1 MEKKKSLSVPKSGMQ
16 RNTSPHLLQ
25 ADEYTFM
32 LNGNNET
39 SSGNRLNLTNEPSN
53 LFGVDFPTD
62 FKVIGYKSHL
72 NSDTTFFFLTNPTT
86 GFSSIGYV
94 SNIQNVQSTQ
104 DLEVECDNCNYTR
117 VLDEPLEAQTQTP
130 SHTYIELIND
140 ACNGDLNLDI
150 NFPIKFLEI
159 KDEKLGRVI
168 YFTDFRNPAR
178 KLEVDNIEKYLYTG
192 EINCG
197 IDNTVPTCVDAF
209 KLLLQP
215 NHQIPKITPELLQT
229 GGNLKM
235 GTYEFLV
242 AYSDQDGNEISEYY
256 SITNPISI
264 FDENNRTLSQP
275 ELDAQTNFAIK
286 LKVENLDSNFSF
298 YKVVV
303 IERTNLAQGESY
315 FVEGIHSIT
324 DDSILYSSTST
335 PSQSNITGS
344 VVTNRQRTTLENIL
358 AVRAR
363 YEKVRGLVTSNN
375 YLFLWGLIGKKQ
387 PNLQPIAN
395 LIGGFVQWQS
405 SVAKEDL
412 YKSAIATS
420 KYKGYN
426 RDEVQ
431 PFGIKF
437 ENIDGT
443 KTPVFPLVA
452 RPATEED
459 LQSVSEG
466 DINKLSIEKNA
477 PNCTNTDRDKKWQLF
492 NTATLEGNCEG
503 LPEGDIVVEDL
514 TKICLIANVETIP
527 GDVINI
533 NIDDNYTDF
542 QTYIND
548 NYDDI
553 INPVS
558 PKYIPEIAPY
568 LIDTYPSEHCT
579 PNFGNN
585 CDTPILEGSEVV
597 VSEVVGEVNI
607 LVEKAEANYVKTLPP
622 EFCQL
627 YKASTTVPGE
637 YQRDVV
643 FEENYMSC
651 NGASREIVYKRQ
663 GNFNNED
670 CIYAPEV
677 LDKSD
682 PLSSPIGYFNNYH
695 GASNTS
701 LLVGTKTSLV
711 NTYVEEIIFNSGTS
725 GGADITINGV
735 VYPAPYSA
743 SLVGTATLFETT
755 HGANI
760 ATSTGGVVTRVGTSI
775 FITAPING
783 YTTSI
788 VNSSGDLL
796 VRLNA
801 NGFTSKLHKG
811 TLYYKVNKLGRDKL
825 IFEVT
830 KNTTDC
836 SNADN
841 TEVTKE
847 LRYNFFN
854 DCSSTTAVSSAIV
867 NTTLGILLEVDVT
880 TFTEDYFIVA
890 VDTPIISES
899 IQVESCSF
907 IGTPTFKTIA
917 RVAPPCGCYGVY
929 SRSIEYVSNEVT
941 YTRIILDK
949 RETYKASCEFTLP
962 QISDCEPF
970 PYQYGKTAYWESI
983 ETYPDNEELYDS
995 TTLEIAETDLSTLTE
1010 EQKNLFED
1018 YYVSATITGQYTL
1031 KEDVDLRCKPIR
1043 HYKFPSNQI
1052 SPFMGDI
1059 NAQPFAE
1066 SLIFPLGISLD
1077 SEVVNVFLNIAVKNN
1092 LLTQA
1097 QRDGIVGYEILKGD
1111 NTVNKSILAKAVASD
1126 VYRYSENGK
1135 NTFYPNYPLNDLGT
1149 DLLHFEGFSL
1159 IQHPFGSIKNNKFT
1173 LLSPDFSYSKPA
1185 LPTEVWVDGFQMG
1198 NSKGFFSD
1206 VEGHS
1211 RWVVLGKDA
1220 KAAANTLAGLE
1231 VVLEIAIN
1239 VAQFTT
1245 QSALGNLWFT
1255 VGTSGGTNAAGAA
1268 ASAGALG
1275 AYLTATAVSGPFKF
1289 GQYRLQWLK
1298 IIRDLGT
1305 PINHA
1310 SYYVAEGYH
1319 NKFLANENST
1329 NLLRALAVKKYTK
1342 NGKFTFTDE
1351 NNGEQIRLN
1360 NYGREQS
1367 VFISLGDFFINYP
1380 TDIVNYDNNIFDL
1393 STGSRTIASQ
1403 NGCPSGLSG
1412 EIQRNSAFPYMTLKN
1427 YVPDQFG
1434 TINSITWLT
1443 TGYSAKL
1450 GDATNCET
1458 IFGGTIFISRDWQ
1471 HKKLPIFRDT
1481 AIGLADREPY
1491 SYSLAPNV
1499 GFPRFFTN
1507 YETGGNSN
1515 LGSALFPTIDS
1526 ETHFDCTNE
1535 GMYFSKP
1542 SKFYLFYHG
1551 FVSYLVESEINC
1563 NFRYARTEIK
1573 DQFYPEFADMLQ
1585 FTQEKT
1591 RSIFTPNSYFYNSV
1605 YSRPVTRTA
1614 YTVLPTNYSKEVW
1627 DKISD
1632 AENGTVYSLQDNNE
1646 NSLVDPWIIFRPL
1659 DKFEFPTRYGKLIQ
1673 LKDLES
1679 ATILGRFENQKV
1691 LFNAIDNLADQNSP
1705 ILIET
1710 GTGGIF
1716 TKRPIDYKAT
1726 DLGFAGTQHSE
1737 MVSTPYGH
1745 FDIDAKRGKIFQLD
1759 QNGQNLQPISDLVGG
1774 KESGLKNWFREQL
1787 PFKILKYIPEL
1798 DIDNKFKG
1806 IGISMGW
1813 DARFD
1818 RVFITKK
1825 DYVLKTGV
1833 NKNSFTIVDG
1843 KLFYNEVEV
1852 FFNNTTLF
1860 EDVSWTVAF
1869 KPLEQAW
1876 VSYYDFKP
1884 DYYLAHNNYFQ
1895 TGLNYSNS
1903 SNLNGTLWSHLLT
1916 NRSYQVFYGTLYPFI
1931 VEFPQKNENVNKV
1944 FNNTSINVEARRYQN
1959 EWDFSVLKT
1968 AGFNKAEVYNS
1979 TNNSGVVNLI
1989 QQKTLSDI
1997 GKYPKTNTNNTQDIL
2012 ITSFEGKHNFNYIYN
2027 RVINQDSNVQ
2037 QYLWDKC
2044 MINKQVN
2051 PHAVSFKNYKQ
2062 VLERLR
2068 GDVFLVRL
2076 TNDLESRYNIE
2087 FKNTI
2092 NTEQIY

>member
-16 RNTSPHLLQ
+16 RNTSSHLIQ

-53 LFGVDFPTD
+53 LFGVDFPTG

-94 SNIQNVQSTQ
+94 SNIQNIQSTQ
-104 DLEVECDNCNYTR
+104 DLEVECDNCDYTR

-130 SHTYIELIND
+130 SHTYTELIND

-235 GTYEFLV
+235 GTYEFLA

-324 DDSILYSSTST
+324 DDSVLYSSTST

-344 VVTNRQRTTLENIL
+344 VVINRQRTTLENIL

-387 PNLQPIAN
+387 PNLQPIVN
-395 LIGGFVQWQS
+395 FIGGFVQWQS

-420 KYKGYN
+420 KYKGYH

-431 PFGIKF
+431 PFGIRF

-452 RPATEED
+452 RPALTTD
-459 LQSVSEG
+459 LEIVG
-466 DINKLSIEKNA
+466 ALDTNRLSIEENS
-477 PNCTNTDRDKKWQLF
+477 PNCTVTERNKKWQFF

-503 LPEGDIVVEDL
+503 LPEGDIIVEDL
-514 TKICLIANVETIP
+514 TKVCLIENVETIP
-527 GDVINI
+527 GDTINI
-533 NIDDNYTDF
+533 ALDDTYTNL
-542 QTYIND
+542 QTYIED
-548 NYDDI
+548 NYDDV
-553 INPVS
+553 INPAS
-558 PKYIPEIAPY
+558 TKYIPEIAPY
-568 LIDTYPSEHCT
+568 LIDTYPFDHCI
-579 PNFGNN
+579 PNFG
-585 CDTPILEGSEVV
+585 DTCETPNLDSSEVV
-597 VSEVVGEVNI
+597 IGEVMGEVNN
-607 LVEKAEANYVKTLPP
+607 LVEKAEASYVKSIPP
-622 EFCQL
+622 QYCNPFKINTSTGEFL
-627 YKASTTVPGE
+627 
-637 YQRDVV
+637 RDTS
-643 FEENYMSC
+643 FENDYMPCS
-651 NGASREIVYKRQ
+651 GTSRKIVYKRD

-670 CIYAPEV
+670 CNYAPTI

-682 PLSSPIGYFNNYH
+682 PLSSPFAYFHNYH
-695 GASNTS
+695 GAGNTS
-701 LLVGTKTSLV
+701 TLVGTKTTSN
-711 NTYVEEIIFNSGTS
+711 NTYIEEIKFESGTT
-725 GGADITINGV
+725 GNTNITINSV
-735 VYPAPYSA
+735 IYSAPYSV
-743 SLVGTATLFETT
+743 SLLDTATLFEVT

-775 FITAPING
+775 FITHPING

-788 VNSSGDLL
+788 VSTSGDL
-796 VRLNA
+796 VIKLNA
-801 NGFTSKLHKG
+801 SGFAKKLHKG
-811 TLYYKVNKLGRDKL
+811 ALYYKIDKAGRDKL
-825 IFEVT
+825 VFEVT

-836 SNADN
+836 SNSDDLE
-841 TEVTKE
+841 TIKKI
-847 LRYNFFN
+847 RYSFFN
-854 DCSSTTAVSSAIV
+854 SCSATSSVSSTIV
-867 NTTLGILLEVDVT
+867 DTTVGNLVEVDTTL
-880 TFTEDYFIVA
+880 FPEDYIIVA
-890 VDTPIISES
+890 VDAPIISES
-899 IQVESCSF
+899 VQVELCSF
-907 IGTPTFKTIA
+907 GGTPTFKIVA
-917 RVAPPCGCYGVY
+917 RVTPPCGCFGLYP
-929 SRSIEYVSNEVT
+929 RNIEYTSNQVT
-941 YTRIILDK
+941 YTGIILDK
-949 RETYKASCEFTLP
+949 KETYTASCEFTLP
-962 QISDCEPF
+962 QISDCDPF
-970 PYQYGKTAYWESI
+970 PYQYGKTAYWEST
-983 ETYPDNEELYDS
+983 ETYPDNEELYNS
-995 TTLEIAETDLSTLTE
+995 AKLEIEEVDLSTLSLS
-1010 EQKNLFED
+1010 QKSLFED
-1018 YYVSATITGQYTL
+1018 YYVSATTLGQYAL
-1031 KEDVDLRCKPIR
+1031 KADVDLRCKPIR

-1052 SPFMGDI
+1052 SPLMGEMNI
-1059 NAQPFAE
+1059 QPFAE

-1077 SEVVNVFLNIAVKNN
+1077 SKVVEVFLDIAVKNN
-1092 LLTQA
+1092 LLTQE
-1097 QRDGIVGYEILKGD
+1097 QRDSIVGYEILKAD

-1126 VYRYSENGK
+1126 MYKYTDGGK
-1135 NTFYPNYPLNDLGT
+1135 STFYPNYPLNDLGN
-1149 DLLHFEGFSL
+1149 DLLNTDGGNL
-1159 IQHPFGSIKNNKFT
+1159 IAHPFNSTKNNKFS
-1173 LLSPDFSYSKPA
+1173 LLSPDLIYSRPS
-1185 LPTEVWVDGFQMG
+1185 LPTEIWIDGFQVG
-1198 NSKGFFSD
+1198 NSKGYFSD

-1211 RWVVLGKDA
+1211 KWVILGKDA
-1220 KAAANTLAGLE
+1220 KTSATILSIAE
-1231 VVLEIAIN
+1231 VVLETIVK
-1239 VAQFTT
+1239 VAEFTT
-1245 QSALGNLWFT
+1245 QSGIGNSWVM
-1255 VGTSGGTNAAGAA
+1255 VGVSSGTNAIGTGLSTAAIAVFSAANLAG
-1268 ASAGALG
+1268 G
-1275 AYLTATAVSGPFKF
+1275 VFKY

-1319 NKFLANENST
+1319 NKFLSNTDNT
-1329 NLLRALAVKKYTK
+1329 NLLRALAVKKYAK
-1342 NGKFTFTDE
+1342 SGKFTFTDE
-1351 NNGEQIRLN
+1351 NSGEQIRVN
-1360 NYGREQS
+1360 NFGREQS
-1367 VFISLGDFFINYP
+1367 VFISLGDFFLEYP
-1380 TDIVNYDNNIFDL
+1380 SDIINYDNNRLDL
-1393 STGSRTIASQ
+1393 STGSRTISSQ
-1403 NGCPSGLSG
+1403 NGCPSGASG
-1412 EIQRNSAFPYMTLKN
+1412 EIQRNSAFPYITLKN

-1434 TINSITWLT
+1434 TINSIIWLT
-1443 TGYSAKL
+1443 TGYSSKL
-1450 GDATNCET
+1450 SDVTTCET
-1458 IFGGTIFISRDWQ
+1458 IFGGNIFISRDWQ

-1481 AIGLADREPY
+1481 AIGLADRLPY
-1491 SYSLAPNV
+1491 SYSLSPNI
-1499 GFPRFFTN
+1499 GFPKYYVD
-1507 YETGGNSN
+1507 YETGGNSSF
-1515 LGSALFPTIDS
+1515 GSILFPTIDS
-1526 ETHFDCTNE
+1526 DTHFDCKNE
-1535 GMYFSKP
+1535 GMYFKNP
-1542 SKFYLFYHG
+1542 SKFYLQYHG

-1573 DQFYPEFADMLQ
+1573 DQFYPEFGDMIQ
-1585 FTQEKT
+1585 YTQERN
-1591 RSIFTPNSYFYNSV
+1591 RSIFTPNNYFYNSV
-1605 YSRPVTRTA
+1605 YSRPVTRVA

-1632 AENGTVYSLQDNNE
+1632 AENGTVYSIQDNNE
-1646 NSLVDPWIIFRPL
+1646 NSLVDPWTVFRPL

-1759 QNGQNLQPISDLVGG
+1759 QNGQNLQPISDLVGS

-1860 EDVSWTVAF
+1860 EDVSWTIAF

-1959 EWDFSVLKT
+1959 EWDFSVMRT
-1968 AGFNKAEVYNS
+1968 VGFNKAEVYNS

-2012 ITSFEGKHNFNYIYN
+2012 VTSFEGKHNFNYIYN